1 MSCKC
6 ALNFDQWKTF
16 SGNYKPIRVW
26 LWLVHKFTE
35 NNCRSRLFSKFIQTQ
50 KRYPT
55 SLDKLQNKYENI
67 ISGVQLYNKKYHQK
81 LNDF

>member
-1 MSCKC
+1 MKNIFRKLWANEGLIMACLQITK
-6 ALNFDQWKTF
+6 
-16 SGNYKPIRVW
+16 NY
-26 LWLVHKFTE
+26 
-35 NNCRSRLFSKFIQTQ
+35 CRSRLFSKFIQTQ